1 MEHLKFHMNNSKTL
15 LIGAVIFVIA
25 IIAVYTLTQKSDSSM
40 ERTDMTKDSVMMAD
54 DATTTPAV
62 VDDSKAMMN
71 SDQTETAMMKQS
83 SAYLPYTAQ
92 ALSQTAGNRRVLF
105 FYASWCPT
113 CIPADAEFAANLG
126 KIPSDVSVIRV
137 NYNDPETDTEEK
149 ALAQKYGVTYQ
160 HTYVQ
165 IDAAGEKVAAWNG
178 GAVDELLANIK

>member
-1 MEHLKFHMNNSKTL
+1 
-15 LIGAVIFVIA
+15 
-25 IIAVYTLTQKSDSSM
+25 
-40 ERTDMTKDSVMMAD
+40 
-54 DATTTPAV
+54 
-62 VDDSKAMMN
+62 
-71 SDQTETAMMKQS
+71 MMKQS

-137 NYNDPETDTEEK
+137 NYNDPETDAEEK
-149 ALAQKYGVTYQ
+149 ALAQKYAVTYQ

-165 IDAAGEKVAAWNG
+165 IDEAGNKVKVWNG